1 MLFYA
6 RSFVVAGICGE
17 CDSIRPVFELSANGY
32 QICGDKRMIAMP
44 LVFVHGVNVRL
55 GPKYEK
61 EMQQRNQYFVNIF
74 YKLLGRQFSADRVIS
89 PYWGDLATNTTAGNP
104 YLPSGKPDTVFAKT
118 GAAAIEGAQ
127 PATHLHQRDE
137 FAGDQLHDHD
147 FDGGGSLIDMAMT
160 DSISKVVD
168 IVIATASEQALDSSL
183 EHAEALSELAFSALD
198 LSRRFKSLDEQVE
211 WLEGVVDDAQ
221 LLLKLEAELKK
232 DSSVDMKR
240 RLLSLE
246 HMKLAGGWLQLRY
259 DKASS
264 LTKDRLQLRTK
275 QLQARINQ
283 LRISAKNSVKQ
294 ARDVRRRT
302 TTHVAAAALT
312 SPVRKLFHDR
322 LFLFLGDSFL
332 YFGQRGTPDAPGAI
346 VKKISDALD
355 QAAALKTADDPDLIV
370 VSHSMGGNIMCDIA
384 SYFRPDREIDLLI
397 TVASQ
402 FPLFAD
408 LHMFPGL
415 DSRHRPI
422 AKPPNVK
429 RWINVYD
436 MNDIFGF
443 TAKPMFEDIE
453 DLEFASGRLGIKTH
467 ADCFKFVS
475 LYEQLAK
482 AVSRE

>member
-1 MLFYA
+1 
-6 RSFVVAGICGE
+6 
-17 CDSIRPVFELSANGY
+17 
-32 QICGDKRMIAMP
+32 MP

-74 YKLLGRQFSADRVIS
+74 YKLLGRPFSAERVIS
-89 PYWGDLATNTTAGNP
+89 PYWGDLATSMTSGNP
-104 YLPSGKPDTVFAKT
+104 FLPTRKHD
-118 GAAAIEGAQ
+118 AASPKDRAHPNHSSDPNADSDSNQES
-127 PATHLHQRDE
+127 HLCGE
-137 FAGDQLHDHD
+137 LIGDQLHDHD
-147 FDGGGSLIDMAMT
+147 LDGGSLIDMART
-160 DSISKVVD
+160 ESISKVVD
-168 IVIATASEQALDSSL
+168 LVIATASEQALDSSL

-221 LLLKLEAELKK
+221 LLLKIESELMK
-232 DSSVDMKR
+232 DSTVDVKR
-240 RLLSLE
+240 RKLSLE
-246 HMKLAGGWLQLRY
+246 HMKVAGTWLQARY
-259 DKASS
+259 DKAST
-264 LTKDRLQLRTK
+264 LTKDRLMVRTK
-275 QLQARINQ
+275 RLQARISQ
-283 LRISAKNSVKQ
+283 LRITTNHSVKQ
-294 ARDVRRRT
+294 VREVRRRT
-302 TTHVAAAALT
+302 TTHLAAATLT

-332 YFGQRGTPDAPGAI
+332 YFGQRGTPEAPGPI

-355 QAAALKTADDPDLIV
+355 QGWEKRTTEDPDLIV
-370 VSHSMGGNIMCDIA
+370 VAHSMGANIMCDVA
-384 SYFRPDREIDLLI
+384 SYFRPDQEIDLLI
-397 TVASQ
+397 TVAAQ

-422 AKPPNVK
+422 SKPPNVK

-443 TAKPMFEDIE
+443 TAQPMFEGIE
-453 DLEFASGRLGIKTH
+453 DLEFASGRLGITTH

-482 AVSRE
+482 AVKP

>member
-1 MLFYA
+1 
-6 RSFVVAGICGE
+6 
-17 CDSIRPVFELSANGY
+17 
-32 QICGDKRMIAMP
+32 MP

-89 PYWGDLATNTTAGNP
+89 PYWGDLATNMTSGNP
-104 YLPSGKPDTVFAKT
+104 FLPTRKHD
-118 GAAAIEGAQ
+118 AASSTSKDHAHSSSARAEVM
-127 PATHLHQRDE
+127 
-137 FAGDQLHDHD
+137 GDQLHDHD
-147 FDGGGSLIDMAMT
+147 FDGGSLIDMART
-160 DSISKVVD
+160 ESISKVVD
-168 IVIATASEQALDSSL
+168 LVIATASEQTLDSSL

-221 LLLKLEAELKK
+221 LLLKIEDELMK
-232 DSSVDMKR
+232 DSTVDLKR
-240 RLLSLE
+240 RKLSLE
-246 HMKLAGGWLQLRY
+246 HMKLAGTWLQARY

-264 LTKDRLQLRTK
+264 LTKDRLMLRTK

-283 LRISAKNSVKQ
+283 LRITANRNVKQ
-294 ARDVRRRT
+294 VREVRRRT
-302 TTHVAAAALT
+302 TTHVAAATLT

-332 YFGQRGTPDAPGAI
+332 YFGQRGTPEAPGPI
-346 VKKISDALD
+346 VKKISDALTEGWEKRTD
-355 QAAALKTADDPDLIV
+355 QDPDLIV
-370 VSHSMGGNIMCDIA
+370 VAHSMGANIMCDVV
-384 SYFRPDREIDLLI
+384 SYFRPDQEIDLLI
-397 TVASQ
+397 TVAAQ

-415 DSRHRPI
+415 DSRRRPI
-422 AKPPNVK
+422 QKPPNVK

-443 TAKPMFEDIE
+443 TAQPMFEDIE
-453 DLEFASGRLGIKTH
+453 DLEFASGRLGITTH

-482 AVSRE
+482 AVKP

>member
-1 MLFYA
+1 
-6 RSFVVAGICGE
+6 
-17 CDSIRPVFELSANGY
+17 
-32 QICGDKRMIAMP
+32 MP

-74 YKLLGRQFSADRVIS
+74 YKLLGRQFSADQVIS
-89 PYWGDLATNTTAGNP
+89 PYWGDLATNMTSGNP
-104 YLPSGKPDTVFAKT
+104 FLPTRKHET
-118 GAAAIEGAQ
+118 GWPKER
-127 PATHLHQRDE
+127 ATHGDE
-137 FAGDQLHDHD
+137 MVGDQLHDHD
-147 FDGGGSLIDMAMT
+147 FDGGSLIDMART
-160 DSISKVVD
+160 ESISKVVD
-168 IVIATASEQALDSSL
+168 LVIATASEQALDASL

-221 LLLKLEAELKK
+221 LMLKIEDELMK
-232 DSSVDMKR
+232 DSTVDSKR
-240 RLLSLE
+240 RKLSLE
-246 HMKLAGGWLQLRY
+246 HMKLASTWLQQRY

-264 LTKDRLQLRTK
+264 LTKDRLMVRTK

-283 LRISAKNSVKQ
+283 LRITAKGRVKHVGE
-294 ARDVRRRT
+294 VRRRT

-312 SPVRKLFHDR
+312 SPARKLFHDR

-332 YFGQRGTPDAPGAI
+332 YFGQRGTPEAPGPI
-346 VKKISDALD
+346 PKKISDALT
-355 QAAALKTADDPDLIV
+355 QGWEKRTEHDPDLIV
-370 VSHSMGGNIMCDIA
+370 VAHSMGANIMCDVA
-384 SYFRPDREIDLLI
+384 TYFRPDQEIDLLI

-415 DSRHRPI
+415 DTRQRPI
-422 AKPPNVK
+422 SKPPNVK

-443 TAKPMFEDIE
+443 TAQPMFEDVE

-467 ADCFKFVS
+467 ADCFKYVS

-482 AVSRE
+482 AVKP